1 MAPGTK
7 PIREAAAEAD
17 VIKRRL
23 SIIFIEL
30 IDYQI
35 SI

>member
-23 SIIFIEL
+23 SIIFPEFN
-30 IDYQI
+30 DYQV